1 MKSWKDGM
9 YEHEAYYY
17 PLANKVLA
25 FAVVNKT
32 VGDWAAYV
40 DAVQGQNHEEEFEEL
55 LERRS
60 SAKLPYDIAKLIF
73 ERIDGKYVWRQ

>member
-1 MKSWKDGM
+1 MKSWKDGI

-25 FAVVNKT
+25 FAVVNNT
-32 VGDWAAYV
+32 VGDWAAYI
-40 DAVQGQNHEEEFEEL
+40 DAVQGQDHEKEFEEL

-60 SAKLPYDIAKLIF
+60 SAKLPYDIARLIF
-73 ERIDGKYVWRQ
+73 GRIDEKYVWRQ

>member
-1 MKSWKDGM
+1 MKSWKDGI
-9 YEHEAYYY
+9 YEHEANYW

-32 VGDWAAYV
+32 VGDLAAYI
-40 DAVQGQNHEEEFEEL
+40 DAVQGQDHEKEFEEL

-73 ERIDGKYVWRQ
+73 GKVDEKYIWRQ